1 MCTINSEFVIYIS
14 FKLTT
19 LSFTI
24 LLLQSTVISNYPVNN
39 SLGNNVLLKHVHNL
53 IMKLFL
59 VFAEIVI
66 VSVSLIPLIDY
77 NNVLFV
83 KFISNIL

>member
-1 MCTINSEFVIYIS
+1 MS

-19 LSFTI
+19 LSLTI

-39 SLGNNVLLKHVHNL
+39 SLGNKVFDKQVHNL

-77 NNVLFV
+77 NKVLFV
-83 KFISNIL
+83 KSISNIL